1 MYIKFSD
8 PLNAHARTLR
18 LWERPMVRL
27 ESWRARLVHQYQ
39 HRKASALLGQLDE
52 RLLHDIGEGEP
63 ALPLDTAKGRGDAA
77 TQDLRKQLLRAI

>member
-27 ESWRARLVHQYQ
+27 ESWRVRLVQHYQ
-39 HRKASALLGQLDE
+39 HRKASALMGQLDE
-52 RLLHDIGEGEP
+52 RLLRDIGEGEP
-63 ALPLDTAKGRGDAA
+63 ASRLRTPEGRGDAA
-77 TQDLRKQLLRAI
+77 TQDLRKQLLRAL